1 VTKKMADDNDAVVAA
16 VSTIIVAAA
25 EGGVTDAS
33 DRAGR
38 ETGCCAG
45 RSKVLITAL
54 VTWTITQ

>member
-1 VTKKMADDNDAVVAA
+1 MADDNDAVVAA